1 MDKLSDI
8 YYDYISIEYDLRCVL
23 QALEIFES
31 HYSDNDMPESK
42 NTLHLIKNLLRSGQK
57 ELWKNNL
64 KLDVLLLE
72 Q

>member
-8 YYDYISIEYDLRCVL
+8 YYDYISIEYDLRCIL
-23 QALEIFES
+23 QALEIFET
-31 HYSDNDMPESK
+31 YFSDNDMPESK
-42 NTLHLIKNLLRSGQK
+42 NTIHLIRTLLQSGQK

-64 KLDVLLLE
+64 KFDVLLLG